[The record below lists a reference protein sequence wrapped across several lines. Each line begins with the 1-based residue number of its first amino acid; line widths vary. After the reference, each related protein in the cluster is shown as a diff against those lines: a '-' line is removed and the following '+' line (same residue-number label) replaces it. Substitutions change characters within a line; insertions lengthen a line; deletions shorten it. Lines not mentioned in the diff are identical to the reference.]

1 MEKEKFSQIEVPFRK
16 EISDRF
22 LNLLLPN
29 LGPREFYHGDMVAPI
44 QLKEEVKEKKNL
56 LEKERDEREGGIL
69 ANNGFSEKKK
79 KKELQTSGAMR
90 QGPQNS
96 CCPMLQKQQFFIRNS
111 CSQ

>member
-44 QLKEEVKEKKNL
+44 QLKEEGKKKNL
-56 LEKERDEREGGIL
+56 LEKERGEREGGIL
-69 ANNGFSEKKK
+69 ANNGFSGKKK
-79 KKELQTSGAMR
+79 KK
-90 QGPQNS
+90 S
-96 CCPMLQKQQFFIRNS
+96 CKRLVS
-111 CSQ
+111 

>member
-44 QLKEEVKEKKNL
+44 QLKEE
-56 LEKERDEREGGIL
+56 G
-69 ANNGFSEKKK
+69 KKK
-79 KKELQTSGAMR
+79 KIS
-90 QGPQNS
+90 
-96 CCPMLQKQQFFIRNS
+96 
-111 CSQ
+111 

>member
-1 MEKEKFSQIEVPFRK
+1 MEKEKFSQIDVPFRK

-69 ANNGFSEKKK
+69 ANNGFSENKKSSK
-79 KKELQTSGAMR
+79 RLMS
-90 QGPQNS
+90 
-96 CCPMLQKQQFFIRNS
+96 
-111 CSQ
+111 